1 MTRKQ
6 LSQIFY
12 LEKEQKM
19 WEEKLREIE
28 AESLIKGQ
36 VLSGMP
42 FANTNET
49 SDKVMEY
56 AIRKQAIIGIIDDIK
71 IKIAK
76 QKEEIYSYIV
86 LIEDSLLRQ
95 IVTYRCV
102 SCMTWEQVAMQI
114 GGGNTSDSVRKTYER
129 SIPKQ

>member
-56 AIRKQAIIGIIDDIK
+56 AIRKQTIIGIIDDIK